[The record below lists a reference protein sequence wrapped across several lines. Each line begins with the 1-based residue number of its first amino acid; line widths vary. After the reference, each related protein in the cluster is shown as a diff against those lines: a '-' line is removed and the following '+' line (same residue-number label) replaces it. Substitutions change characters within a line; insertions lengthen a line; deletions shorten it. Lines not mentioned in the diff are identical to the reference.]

1 MVRPATGPSFYGRG
15 KRPPRLSFAGSA
27 PIKPVTMTTNPS
39 APAATALTTTIASF
53 RGLFVAVGAFSCVI
67 NLLMLTPTVYMLQI
81 YDRVL
86 ASRNGTTLLMLTLI
100 MLGLYA
106 LEAVLEWVRSRAL
119 IRASAAMDLRLG
131 PVVFDAAYART
142 LGGRSGS
149 AQQALAD
156 LGNIRQFVTGKGL
169 FAFFDAPWTPIY
181 LAVIFLLHPWL
192 GWFALAGAV
201 LLLALAW
208 VNEVATAGPLAS
220 ANREAQG
227 ASHYAG
233 THLRN
238 VEVIEAMGMLGRLRE
253 RWLQRQTR
261 MLSLQASASDR
272 AAAVGAVTKFVRLVF
287 QSGVLGVGALLVI
300 DGQLSPGGMIAA
312 SILLGRALSPVDQA
326 MSSWRGLV
334 QARGAYARL
343 QELLAAHPPQ
353 PARLALPRPNGQVA
367 VEGLVVAP
375 PGVRQPV
382 LRGIGFGAAP
392 GMLVGVIGP
401 SASGK
406 STLARAL
413 VGAWSPMA
421 GTVRLAGA
429 DVSEW
434 DKAELGQWI
443 GYLPQDVEL
452 FDGSVAEN
460 IARFD
465 ALDANKIVQ
474 AAQRAGV
481 HEMILRMPQGYET
494 PIGEG
499 GMALSGGQR
508 QRIGLARAMFG
519 DPALIVL
526 DEPNAN
532 LDEAGDAALVAALR
546 EMKRESRTVFVMTHR
561 TNMLAAVDAV
571 LVLENGNIR
580 AYGPRDA
587 VLASLKQAPQGSR
600 PAPASQPVP
609 SAETPRSGQPHA
621 PAEATA

>member
-1 MVRPATGPSFYGRG
+1 
-15 KRPPRLSFAGSA
+15 
-27 PIKPVTMTTNPS
+27 MTTKTD
-39 APAATALTTTIASF
+39 APAATALTTTLHGF
-53 RGLFVAVGAFSCVI
+53 RGMFVAVGAFSCVI

-131 PVVFDAAYART
+131 PQVFEAAFART
-142 LGGRSGS
+142 LSGRAGS

-181 LAVIFLLHPWL
+181 LAVIFVLHPWL
-192 GWFALAGAV
+192 GWFALTGA
-201 LLLALAW
+201 LTLLALAW
-208 VNEVATAGPLAS
+208 INEVATAGPLAA

-227 ASHYAG
+227 ASQYAA

-238 VEVIEAMGMLGRLRE
+238 AEVIEAMGMLGKLRE
-253 RWLQRQTR
+253 RWLQRQGR
-261 MLSLQASASDR
+261 MLSLQAGASDR

-326 MSSWRGLV
+326 MGSWRALV

-343 QELLAAHPPQ
+343 QELLTAHPPRST
-353 PARLALPRPNGQVA
+353 RLALPRPTGQIM

-375 PGVRQPV
+375 PGSSQPIV
-382 LRGIGFGAAP
+382 RGIGFGATP
-392 GMLVGVIGP
+392 GMLVGVVGP

-413 VGAWSPMA
+413 VGVWAPMA
-421 GTVRLAGA
+421 GTVRLSGA
-429 DVSEW
+429 DVTEW
-434 DKAELGQWI
+434 DKAELGQWV

-452 FDGSVAEN
+452 FAGTVAEN
-460 IARFD
+460 IARFGD
-465 ALDANKIVQ
+465 LDSEKILQ

-481 HEMILRMPQGYET
+481 HEMNLRMPQGYET

-499 GMALSGGQR
+499 GAALSGGQR

-532 LDEAGDAALVAALR
+532 LDDAGDSALVAGLR
-546 EMKRESRTVFVMTHR
+546 EMKREGRTVFVMTHR
-561 TNMLAAVDAV
+561 MNVLGVVDAV
-571 LVLENGNIR
+571 LVLDNGSIR
-580 AYGPRDA
+580 TYGPRDT
-587 VLASLKQAPQGSR
+587 VLEGLKQPPRRGQ
-600 PAPASQPVP
+600 P
-609 SAETPRSGQPHA
+609 SAAMAGTEMQKNAGQPRT
-621 PAEATA
+621 PVEAVA